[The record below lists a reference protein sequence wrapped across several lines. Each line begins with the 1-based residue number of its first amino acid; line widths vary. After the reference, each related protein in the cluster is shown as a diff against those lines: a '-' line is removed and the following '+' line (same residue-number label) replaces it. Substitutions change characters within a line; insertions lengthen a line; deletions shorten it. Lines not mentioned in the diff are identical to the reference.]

1 MKLES
6 FAGIVATLALGA
18 CAAQRARYAGGEDD
32 WMSYG
37 APKRPAGHEW
47 IGVSV
52 SSDDRRGGDS
62 ADVSDSAAFTLEGGY
77 DLLATEHVRAG
88 FEIGVVWSSHD
99 VSQITGTETD
109 PRLYV
114 TRWNFGGRVAFELY
128 PAVLYGDG
136 GVYVRSES
144 SDDEPTLEQDGQG
157 GYIGGGIDFWYEE
170 NARLG
175 PFVRAY
181 DFADSDLNELLIGI
195 SATFAF

>member
-1 MKLES
+1 
-6 FAGIVATLALGA
+6 
-18 CAAQRARYAGGEDD
+18 
-32 WMSYG
+32 MSY
-37 APKRPAGHEW
+37 AAEDRTAGHEW
-47 IGVSV
+47 IAVAV
-52 SSDDRRGGDS
+52 SSDDRRGADS
-62 ADVSDSAAFTLEGGY
+62 ADVSDTAAFTLEGGY
-77 DLLATEHVRAG
+77 DLLTTEHVRAG
-88 FEIGVVWSSHD
+88 LEIGVVWSSHD
-99 VSQITGTETD
+99 ARKLTGTDED

-114 TRWNFGGRVAFELY
+114 TRWNLGGRLAFEFERV
-128 PAVLYGDG
+128 VLYGDG

-144 SDDEPTLEQDGQG
+144 SDDEPTLEQDGRG